1 MANVIQ
7 LKRKTTAG
15 APTLGSLAVGEV
27 CLVIPDEALYWK
39 KDAGTLV
46 GPLGAAGSS
55 SWGTITGTLS
65 NQTDLQS
72 ELDGKADTSALSAK
86 ADLAGPTFTGVP
98 AAPTAAGGTSTTQI
112 ATTAF
117 VQAAISALVD
127 AAPGALD
134 TLNELAAALGDDAN
148 FSATVNASLATK
160 LDSNSTIDGGTIT

>member
-1 MANVIQ
+1 MPNIIQ
-7 LKRKTTAG
+7 VKGKTTAG
-15 APTLGSLAVGEV
+15 APLLGDLAVREL
-27 CLVIPDEALYWK
+27 CLVIPDEAIYWK
-39 KDAGTLV
+39 KDAGTLI
-46 GPLGAAGSS
+46 GPITVSGGAVN
-55 SWGTITGTLS
+55 WGVITGTLS

-72 ELDGKADTSALSAK
+72 ALDAK
-86 ADLAGPTFTGVP
+86 APNASPGLTGTPT
-98 AAPTAAGGTSTTQI
+98 APTATGGTNTTQI

>member
-15 APTLGSLAVGEV
+15 APVLGDLAVGEV
-27 CLVIPDEALYWK
+27 CLVIPDETLYWK
-39 KDAGTLV
+39 KDAGTLI
-46 GPLGAAGSS
+46 GPIGAAGAIA
-55 SWGTITGTLS
+55 WGSITGTLS
-65 NQTDLQS
+65 AQTDLQS
-72 ELDGKADTSALSAK
+72 ALDGKADDADLTTK
-86 ADLAGPTFTGVP
+86 ADLASPALTGVP
-98 AAPTAAGGTSTTQI
+98 TAPTASGGTNTTQL

-160 LDSNSTIDGGTIT
+160 LDANSTIDGGSIT